1 MTKGNMYFSKNNE
14 PFLLSPVYK
23 ETLWGGRRLLDDF
36 NKGANSNIISESW
49 ECSTHPDG
57 INVIQTGE
65 HKGRLLSDIL
75 KEHNEYLGTHNCDK
89 QELPILVK
97 LIDAEKDLSVQVHPD
112 DEYAMQFENN
122 SFGKTEMWY
131 VLDARENTEL
141 IFGFN
146 KELSKE
152 ELESSLAN
160 GTISRYLQKVNV
172 KKNDVFYINS
182 GTVHGI
188 CSGTLIVEVQQSS
201 NLTYRLYDYDRL
213 DKNGQMR
220 ELHIQKA
227 IDVANLKSNAE
238 PRQALRVL
246 KYVKGCAS
254 ELLCRCK
261 YFQVERMLINTTMN
275 RTMVRFNTDNTTFKV
290 LLCTEGCG
298 TLFGKTEIINFVKG
312 DCIFVPAN
320 SVNINIHG
328 IAQFL
333 CVGC

>member
-1 MTKGNMYFSKNNE
+1 MTKGNIYYSKNNE

-97 LIDAEKDLSVQVHPD
+97 FIDAEKDLSVQVHPD
-112 DEYAMQFENN
+112 DEYAYSFENT
-122 SFGKTEMWY
+122 SYGKSEMWY
-131 VLDARENTEL
+131 VLDSHSDSEL

-146 KELSKE
+146 KDLTKDELRKHLAE
-152 ELESSLAN
+152 GNLE
-160 GTISRYLQKVNV
+160 RHLQKFNI
-172 KKNDVFYINS
+172 KKNDVFYIEA

-188 CSGTLIVEVQQSS
+188 CSGTLIAEIQQNS
-201 NLTYRLYDYDRL
+201 NCTYRLYDYDRV
-213 DKNGQMR
+213 DKNGNKR
-220 ELHIQKA
+220 ELHIDKA
-227 IDVANLKSNAE
+227 IDVANLKSSIT
-238 PRQALRVL
+238 PKQPLRVL
-246 KYVKGCAS
+246 KYTRGCAS

-261 YFQVERMLINTTMN
+261 YFQVERILVNTTLN
-275 RTMVRFNTDNTTFKV
+275 RKMVAFCTDYTTFKV

-298 TLFGKTEIINFVKG
+298 TLIGQKEIINFVKG

-320 SVNINIHG
+320 SVEMKIHG

-333 CVGC
+333 CVGS